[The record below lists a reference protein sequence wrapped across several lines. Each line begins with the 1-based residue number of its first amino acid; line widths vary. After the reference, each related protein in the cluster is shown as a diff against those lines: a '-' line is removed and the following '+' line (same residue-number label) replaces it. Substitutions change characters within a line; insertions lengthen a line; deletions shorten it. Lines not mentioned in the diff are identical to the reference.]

1 VELFFKIKQHLRV
14 DTNQFSGKKQIKNS
28 DEIPFHHLRQ
38 LDKYTKWMPS
48 HPSTLHNIGMPTNQ
62 ILQLLTKQGK
72 KLDTEIAK
80 TIGLTVDMTRSYL
93 LGRNDRRWQDN
104 VLPYYSV

>member
-1 VELFFKIKQHLRV
+1 
-14 DTNQFSGKKQIKNS
+14 
-28 DEIPFHHLRQ
+28 
-38 LDKYTKWMPS
+38 
-48 HPSTLHNIGMPTNQ
+48 MPTNQ

-104 VLPYYSV
+104 VLPYYSVWRWERDYRNDLPNRRVYSPGSRW